1 MPEKDGIRL
10 TINWPSLDSEGLK
23 EIWESYEE
31 HQVPEALIE
40 PYAQENPA
48 ILSSDQAVIIRRN
61 GADEPEAI
69 QIFLHAMDT
78 PMFAATHMHIRVCVA
93 EQERLTVYDHI
104 YEPRKVPD
112 KMVSL
117 LHNYER
123 MYMPSA
129 MIEDAIG
136 QAEPHFAGVEVTTP
150 LTRGAMQNLRAWQAS
165 MPWESARCIS
175 RGTISVLVT
184 RGKALGEGTYERT
197 FTVPREEWSSTD
209 PDATVRMPRDAF
221 RNLRGRNGRS
231 YHFEFQIRPKNFDL
245 EQYKKNMLAREEAC
259 PVDDPLS
266 DSELEGPPSASSSSS
281 SEASSD
287 GTGPYDP
294 ASKLSD
300 AFDQA
305 HAPQIPGA
313 YRDVRERKPASM
325 RAGSGKADSL
335 STRWSCYELS
345 SQDQDD
351 YESLPPAKS
360 AVGKLKLTNKAALAS
375 MLEGIKAERI
385 VSEQDRTS
393 VPPPNA
399 FPAQA
404 ERSVT
409 SIPKADIV
417 AKPKQSD
424 ERASIDLVQK
434 SDKHDGAG
442 NTPTPGEQL
451 QAEKAI
457 IERQK
462 KETTLQ
468 SPAPPPAKGSAAIPL
483 QASSSAAVKQEQ
495 PRISID
501 LTRDED
507 VDAVVVKREAGAT
520 LAASKVV
527 KRTLEMATE
536 EEDDL
541 EDLEDQLKEME
552 AREKQ
557 INIRRRLRVL
567 KKKKTAAGEAEAQ
580 RAEG

>member
-129 MIEDAIG
+129 MIEDAI
-136 QAEPHFAGVEVTTP
+136 
-150 LTRGAMQNLRAWQAS
+150 
-165 MPWESARCIS
+165 
-175 RGTISVLVT
+175 
-184 RGKALGEGTYERT
+184 GKALGEGTYERT